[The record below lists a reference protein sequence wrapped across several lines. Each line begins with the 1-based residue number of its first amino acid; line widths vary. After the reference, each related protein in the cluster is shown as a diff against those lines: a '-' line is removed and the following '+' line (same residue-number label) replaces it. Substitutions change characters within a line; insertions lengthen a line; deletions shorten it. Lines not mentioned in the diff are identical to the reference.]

1 MEGIPGDIP
10 LPDQDDLRPPGEIPL
25 PSSYSEEITLPRD
38 QSTEKDVHVL
48 FQPPRDHVPPPPQV
62 CRVYIKRNNLRR
74 SVYFFATP
82 LLGVPLDTGSCP
94 SVEVD

>member
-25 PSSYSEEITLPRD
+25 PSLYSEEITLPRD

-62 CRVYIKRNNLRR
+62 CWVHNERNNLRK
-74 SVYFFATP
+74 SVI
-82 LLGVPLDTGSCP
+82 L
-94 SVEVD
+94 